1 MIIKSILKKIYTQ
14 LVYSRKGIRI
24 AWSATVKRGSS
35 IERMCMLHPHS
46 QFTGE
51 MGMGSYIGSYSNLNA
66 RIGRFTSISNHVS
79 CNPGIHPYKAPY
91 VSTAPCFVVRNPIKT
106 QNGST
111 FATEDIFDQYRM
123 VDSDAGIA
131 VEIGNDIWIGERGF
145 IVGGVR
151 IADGA
156 VVLAGAVVSKD
167 VPPYAIVGGVPAKVI
182 GYRYDEETID
192 FLLKVKWWNHSYE
205 WFKEN
210 WRLLSDINELKKYYE
225 QNERYFYI

>member
-1 MIIKSILKKIYTQ
+1 MILKTIFKRIYTQ
-14 LVYSRKGIRI
+14 LVYNRNGVRV
-24 AWSATVKRGSS
+24 AWTATVKRGAR

-46 QFTGE
+46 RFAGE

-66 RIGRFTSISNHVS
+66 RIGRFTSISNHVT

-106 QNGST
+106 QNGDT
-111 FATEDIFDQYRM
+111 FATEDVFDQYRM
-123 VDSDAGIA
+123 VDSEAGIA
-131 VEIGNDIWIGERGF
+131 VEIGNDVWIGERTF
-145 IVGGVR
+145 LVGGIH

-156 VVLAGAVVSKD
+156 VVLAGAVVTKD

-182 GYRYDEETID
+182 GYRYDEDTVQ
-192 FLLKVKWWNHSYE
+192 FLLKSKWWNHSYE

-210 WRLLSDINELKKYYE
+210 WRLMSDLDKLKE
-225 QNERYFYI
+225 YFKDNI

>member
-1 MIIKSILKKIYTQ
+1 MIIKTILGRISTQ
-14 LVYSRKGIRI
+14 LVYGRKGVRI
-24 AWSATVKRGSS
+24 SWTASVKRGSR
-35 IERMCMLHPHS
+35 IETMCMLHPHS
-46 QFTGE
+46 RFAGE
-51 MGMGSYIGSYSNLNA
+51 MGMGSYIGSYTNLSA

-91 VSTAPCFVVRNPIKT
+91 VSTAPCFVVRNPYKT
-106 QNGST
+106 QNGGA
-111 FATEDIFDQYRM
+111 FATEDVFDQYSM
-123 VDSDAGIA
+123 VDKDAGIA
-131 VEIGNDIWIGERGF
+131 VEIGNDVWIGERVF

-192 FLLKVKWWNHSYE
+192 FLLKAKWWNHSYE

-210 WRLLSDINELKKYYE
+210 WRLLSDMDKLKKYYSK
-225 QNERYFYI
+225 NE